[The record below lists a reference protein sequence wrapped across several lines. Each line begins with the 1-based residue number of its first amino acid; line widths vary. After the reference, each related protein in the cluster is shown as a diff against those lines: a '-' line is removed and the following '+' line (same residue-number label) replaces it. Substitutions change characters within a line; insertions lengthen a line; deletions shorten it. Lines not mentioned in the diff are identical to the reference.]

1 MRNLRCPLIKPRP
14 TGGTFYTFGS
24 ALEDI
29 GLNIN
34 TSDYKVELSHYVILD
49 LPDFD
54 MGGRPCGESAEIAP
68 GDLLF
73 GSFFQ
78 NTILNTETLLRA
90 SDSYDFSSKETVS
103 ENVFWDSINRWIIT
117 RSSWGLMIDM
127 NYDRPII
134 KDKQY
139 VRAAPEFIKGIGT
152 ISGGAQRSDSYGIY
166 NETYIQIPASYKQT
180 PVYFKYEASPGYG
193 AAYNPSDTI
202 YGITAAEMSDAT
214 DGSGKIITE
223 TGLSAN
229 AKAWINSEMIYPFAP
244 QMKIEFSTDVL
255 AEIYGVDSITYD
267 EMATQEGLPEE
278 YKFNALLIYYS
289 IYNANGDV
297 VATNPYG
304 LLLLNSAEE
313 SKVDYGRQWYKF
325 KELDKKASNSTT
337 TGNSYAF
344 RLNIKTSSAYSTNIT
359 VEDNSVVGYSQ
370 TLDYNDMVRYLGD
383 AVNIMSSNS
392 QLIAKLVSE
401 NQSLKELLIQAID
414 KIDTLDETIEGT
426 NGIKARLTNLEMK

>member
-54 MGGRPCGESAEIAP
+54 MFGGKPGGESVEITP
-68 GDLLF
+68 GNLMF
-73 GSFFQ
+73 GNFFQ
-78 NTILNTETLLRA
+78 NAILNRETLLRA

-103 ENVFWDSINRWIIT
+103 ENVFWDSLDRWLIG
-117 RSSWGLMIDM
+117 RWSLKID
-127 NYDRPII
+127 DESDWCAI
-134 KDKQY
+134 KDIIY
-139 VRAAPEFIKGIGT
+139 RRASHDFIKGIGA

-193 AAYNPSDTI
+193 VAYNPSDTV

-223 TGLSAN
+223 TGLSADTH
-229 AKAWINSEMIYPFAP
+229 AWYGERINPYGVAR
-244 QMKIEFSTDVL
+244 KIEFSTDVL
-255 AEIYGVDSITYD
+255 AQIYGVDSITYD

-304 LLLLNSAEE
+304 LLLLNPAEE
-313 SKVDYGRQWYKF
+313 SKVDFGRQFYKF

-401 NQSLKELLIQAID
+401 NQSLKEMLVQAID
-414 KIDTLDETIEGT
+414 KIDTLNETIEGT
-426 NGIKARLTNLEMK
+426 NGIKTRLTKLETK

>member
-54 MGGRPCGESAEIAP
+54 IFGGKPCGESVEITQ
-68 GDLLF
+68 GNLIF

-78 NTILNTETLLRA
+78 NVILNTETLLRA
-90 SDSYDFSSKETVS
+90 NDSYDFSSKETVS
-103 ENVFWDSINRWIIT
+103 ENVFWES
-117 RSSWGLMIDM
+117 M
-127 NYDRPII
+127 NYWMTKGSLTDNSDTYNI
-134 KDKQY
+134 KNKSY
-139 VRAAPEFIKGIGT
+139 VRASSEFIKGIGA

-180 PVYFKYEASPGYG
+180 PVYFKFETSPGYG
-193 AAYNPSDTI
+193 NTHNPSDTV
-202 YGITAAEMSDAT
+202 YGITAAEMSDAA

-229 AKAWINSEMIYPFAP
+229 TKVWSGETYTPTYAS
-244 QMKIEFSTDVL
+244 MKIEFSTDVL
-255 AEIYGVDSITYD
+255 AQIYGVDSITYD
-267 EMATQEGLPEE
+267 EMATQDGLPEE

-304 LLLLNSAEE
+304 LLLLNPAEE
-313 SKVDYGRQWYKF
+313 SKVDYDSQYYKF

-344 RLNIKTSSAYSTNIT
+344 RLNIKTSSAYSTNII

-370 TLDYNDMVRYLGD
+370 VLDYNDMVRYLGD

-401 NQSLKELLIQAID
+401 NQSLKEMLIQAID
-414 KIDTLDETIEGT
+414 KIDTLNETIEGK
-426 NGIKARLTNLEMK
+426 NGIKARLTNLETK